1 MRTRVYTLMGWALL
15 IPIVYLGPVSLARYA
30 PGAPLIVGIF
40 SVLAL
45 GAVGV
50 YARTNLMDRVAGRLG
65 GAAPILL
72 GFTVA
77 LYTAVSVYLAHG
89 RLVEFSPH
97 LSQLGI
103 FAQSAWT
110 TLHGHFFANTHET
123 VDGSLGGHFGIH
135 FSPTLL
141 LLVPLYAVWPSPLSL
156 MVAQALALALAVL
169 PLYLLL
175 RPHAGSLGG
184 SLLAA
189 GLLGLPVMARAGHN
203 DFHDATFLPVL
214 LLTAVWALE
223 TGRRKAFLLAAVA
236 ALGVREDTGLTLAA
250 LGLYAGVRRLGWG
263 HAIRIAALGL
273 VWFLVVVRVVMPRF
287 WSPGLWMDAQTF
299 LGYHFGKW
307 GDAPIDVT
315 VAMLTHPVEL
325 IRQAMARDRLHY
337 VYGLLQ
343 PMLLLPVLGSPA
355 WIVGIPAL
363 AVNVLSNHQWMR
375 QGLKYYSIIPILFAY
390 LATARTAAK
399 LARCPTELPRPAN
412 GLVVGLVVIAGLLPA
427 LFLNSPPVP
436 RPSPPA
442 APTRAVLE
450 RIPPDVGVY
459 APIGMYPHLVN
470 REYAACWES
479 LGRRIQEPGI
489 LGRYDWIVLW
499 PDGDPPD
506 ESRDAWV
513 AEWMAGEPEFQRVDG
528 FSPFLVYTRR

>member
-1 MRTRVYTLMGWALL
+1 MRTRVYTLLGWALL

-40 SVLAL
+40 SVLAV

-50 YARTNLMDRVAGRLG
+50 YARTSLMDRVAGRLG

-77 LYTAVSVYLAHG
+77 IYTAVSVYLAHG

-123 VDGSLGGHFGIH
+123 VDGSLGRHFGIH

-223 TGRRKAFLLAAVA
+223 TGRRGPFSWAPSLPS
-236 ALGVREDTGLTLAA
+236 GCGR
-250 LGLYAGVRRLGWG
+250 
-263 HAIRIAALGL
+263 
-273 VWFLVVVRVVMPRF
+273 
-287 WSPGLWMDAQTF
+287 AQ
-299 LGYHFGKW
+299 
-307 GDAPIDVT
+307 A
-315 VAMLTHPVEL
+315 
-325 IRQAMARDRLHY
+325 
-337 VYGLLQ
+337 
-343 PMLLLPVLGSPA
+343 
-355 WIVGIPAL
+355 
-363 AVNVLSNHQWMR
+363 
-375 QGLKYYSIIPILFAY
+375 
-390 LATARTAAK
+390 
-399 LARCPTELPRPAN
+399 
-412 GLVVGLVVIAGLLPA
+412 
-427 LFLNSPPVP
+427 
-436 RPSPPA
+436 
-442 APTRAVLE
+442 
-450 RIPPDVGVY
+450 
-459 APIGMYPHLVN
+459 
-470 REYAACWES
+470 
-479 LGRRIQEPGI
+479 
-489 LGRYDWIVLW
+489 
-499 PDGDPPD
+499 
-506 ESRDAWV
+506 
-513 AEWMAGEPEFQRVDG
+513 
-528 FSPFLVYTRR
+528 